1 MLNRSE
7 LSLKPIK
14 ANLGESLENNLKL
27 SETKRNSFS
36 NYQNINSTGT
46 ILENSSKHRKLV
58 STLNSLNYSMPN
70 KELHKSSLSTKILN
84 IDTGSS
90 TYNSNLFVSSF
101 YKTENT
107 TEPTLRENLARKKT
121 NKNDFSLDQV
131 KQKINNYQRSI
142 TEKIRT
148 HEKSELDRLLN

>member
-1 MLNRSE
+1 
-7 LSLKPIK
+7 
-14 ANLGESLENNLKL
+14 
-27 SETKRNSFS
+27 
-36 NYQNINSTGT
+36 
-46 ILENSSKHRKLV
+46 
-58 STLNSLNYSMPN
+58 MPN